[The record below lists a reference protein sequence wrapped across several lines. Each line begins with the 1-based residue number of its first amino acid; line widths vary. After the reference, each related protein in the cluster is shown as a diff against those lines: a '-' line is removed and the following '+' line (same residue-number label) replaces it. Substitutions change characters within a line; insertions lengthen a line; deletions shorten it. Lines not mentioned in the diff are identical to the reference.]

1 MARRLALLLMLV
13 LASFACVVGCSKGPP
28 PTEGDAGVP
37 VDPVLLAFL
46 SRARSAH
53 HIADQHEEA
62 GRLEQAVEPL
72 QRLVDGPLPGGNAQ
86 AAPAE
91 VREVMADTLARM
103 ADLKSQLGR
112 HDAALGDV
120 ERGLELAKETTYFR
134 GHLFEVRGLVEERL
148 AKSLEAKGDASGA
161 EEAKKRALDAA
172 EKSMA
177 IQAEVIEKAT
187 ASAEA
192 GK

>member
-1 MARRLALLLMLV
+1 MGRLACLLTLLV
-13 LASFACVVGCSKGPP
+13 ALLAGAVGGCSKG
-28 PTEGDAGVP
+28 ESSAVGDAGVP

-62 GRLEQAVEPL
+62 GRLEQAVDPL
-72 QRLVDGPLPGGNAQ
+72 QRLVDGPVPGGNALS
-86 AAPAE
+86 APAE
-91 VREVMADTLARM
+91 VREVMADTLARL

-112 HDAALGDV
+112 QDAALQDV
-120 ERGLELAKETTYFR
+120 ERGLQLAKETTYFR
-134 GHLFEVRGLVEERL
+134 GHLFEIRGLVEERL
-148 AKSLEAKGDASGA
+148 AKSLEAKGEKAAA

-187 ASAEA
+187 APGA
-192 GK
+192 GR

>member
-1 MARRLALLLMLV
+1 MARRLLLWLVALA
-13 LASFACVVGCSKGPP
+13 LAVGALGGCSKGAEHGP
-28 PTEGDAGVP
+28 EGEAGVP

-46 SRARSAH
+46 SRARAAH
-53 HIADQHEEA
+53 HIADQREES
-62 GRLEQAVEPL
+62 GKLEQAIEPL
-72 QRLVDGPLPGGNAQ
+72 QRLVDGPLPGGGTP

-91 VREVMADTLARM
+91 VREVLADTLARL

-112 HDAALGDV
+112 HDEAQKDIL
-120 ERGLELAKETTYFR
+120 RGLELAKETTYFR
-134 GHLFEVRGLVEERL
+134 GHLFEVRGLAEERL
-148 AKSLEAKGDASGA
+148 SKSLEAKNDAAAA
-161 EEAKKRALDAA
+161 EEAKKRALDAF

-187 ASAEA
+187 APEA

>member
-1 MARRLALLLMLV
+1 MARRFLLLLMLV
-13 LASFACVVGCSKGPP
+13 LALVGSVVGCSKGASPP
-28 PTEGDAGVP
+28 EGDAGVP

-62 GRLEQAVEPL
+62 GRLEQAVDPL
-72 QRLVDGPLPGGNAQ
+72 QRLVDGPVPGGKAH

-103 ADLKSQLGR
+103 ADLKSQLER
-112 HDAALGDV
+112 HEAALRDI

-148 AKSLEAKGDASGA
+148 AKSLEAKGDKNGA

-187 ASAEA
+187 ASPEA
-192 GK
+192 GP